1 MLNRWGKVLLGAVVV
16 FGLDGCATDGT
27 VKESTDQEVA
37 MPTAEELIAK
47 ITEAGEGLNS
57 FVQEAQTWSN
67 INMGQ
72 SEKNDLQASETNS
85 TTEVVLSP
93 LQMHQVSLI
102 KLSGKGEQLI
112 EQYYI
117 DNRLFISIDGHWR
130 EMPADISGNIG
141 GIVQQSASP
150 GERMEQLKTILPYLK
165 VTEEGDDYVLSARA
179 SGDQMK
185 DFTAYYQ
192 VQYSGVELPDQQ
204 ISEVKSMSTTYCVNK
219 QTYLPT
225 RTEDE
230 MVTDNRAGGY
240 GMYTETK
247 KKTTIGKYNTL
258 AKMEIPE
265 KVLNVQ
271 R

>member
-1 MLNRWGKVLLGAVVV
+1 M
-16 FGLDGCATDGT
+16 
-27 VKESTDQEVA
+27 
-37 MPTAEELIAK
+37 
-47 ITEAGEGLNS
+47 
-57 FVQEAQTWSN
+57 AQGGNN
-67 INMGQ
+67 IQ
-72 SEKNDLQASETNS
+72 QPSETNS
-85 TTEVVLSP
+85 TVEVVLNP
-93 LQMHQVSLI
+93 LQMHQASRI

-112 EQYYI
+112 EQYYT

-130 EMPADISGNIG
+130 EMPEDISGNIG

-150 GERMEQLKTILPYLK
+150 RERMEQLKTILPYLK
-165 VTEEGDDYVLSARA
+165 VTEEGDDYVLTARA

-185 DFTAYYQ
+185 DFTAYYR

-204 ISEVKSMSTTYCVNK
+204 ISAVKSMSTTYCVNK

-247 KKTTIGKYNTL
+247 MKTTIGKYNTL
-258 AKMEIPE
+258 SKIEIPE
-265 KVLNVQ
+265 KVLSVQ
-271 R
+271 Q

>member
-1 MLNRWGKVLLGAVVV
+1 MNRWGKGLLAALIA
-16 FGLDGCATDGT
+16 FGLAGCAKDGT
-27 VKESTDQEVA
+27 VKESPDQKVA

-47 ITEAGEGLNS
+47 ITEAGKGLSS
-57 FVQEAQTWSN
+57 FVQESQTWSN
-67 INMGQ
+67 INMAQ
-72 SEKNDLQASETNS
+72 SEKNDLQPTETNS

-93 LQMHQVSLI
+93 LQMHQVSQI

-112 EQYYI
+112 EQYYT
-117 DNRLFISIDGHWR
+117 DNRLFISIDGYWR
-130 EMPADISGNIG
+130 EMPEDISGNIG

-150 GERMEQLKTILPYLK
+150 RERMEQLKTILPYLK
-165 VTEEGDDYVLSARA
+165 VTEEGDDYVLSARG

-185 DFTAYYQ
+185 DFTAYYR

-204 ISEVKSMSTTYCVNK
+204 ITDVKSMSTTYCVNK

-230 MVTDNRAGGY
+230 MVTDDRAGGY

-247 KKTTIGKYNTL
+247 TKTTIGKYNTL
-258 AKMEIPE
+258 SKIEIPE
-265 KVLNVQ
+265 EVLNVQ

>member
-1 MLNRWGKVLLGAVVV
+1 MLN
-16 FGLDGCATDGT
+16 
-27 VKESTDQEVA
+27 
-37 MPTAEELIAK
+37 
-47 ITEAGEGLNS
+47 
-57 FVQEAQTWSN
+57 
-67 INMGQ
+67 
-72 SEKNDLQASETNS
+72 
-85 TTEVVLSP
+85 P
-93 LQMHQVSLI
+93 LQMHQASRI

-112 EQYYI
+112 EQYYT

-130 EMPADISGNIG
+130 EMPEDISGNIG

-150 GERMEQLKTILPYLK
+150 RERMEQLKTILPYLK
-165 VTEEGDDYVLSARA
+165 VTEEGDDYVLTARA

-185 DFTAYYQ
+185 DFTAYYR

-204 ISEVKSMSTTYCVNK
+204 ISAVKSMSTTYCVNK

-247 KKTTIGKYNTL
+247 MKTTIGKYNTL
-258 AKMEIPE
+258 SKIEIPE
-265 KVLNVQ
+265 KVLSVQ
-271 R
+271 Q